1 MRTLAS
7 ILATG
12 IAALTLTACGG
23 VSGNGSLTSGSS
35 GSGSGSGSGAG
46 NTTGNGGS
54 TSAPPV
60 YSMGSGTGSAFQ
72 AGMMGL
78 SSTSLS
84 AGGTTSL
91 TVTIVD
97 KTGTLYSGTAVTVT
111 FSSPC
116 FSQGLATIVA
126 SGTSTPGSAAG
137 QVSTTSG
144 TATATYTAKGC
155 SGPDVISAQAL
166 VSNQTLTAGGTVT
179 VAAAAIGSIQFVSA
193 TPTTIGLKGTGLGE
207 TSTVV
212 FKVVD
217 ASGGPR
223 ANTSVSF
230 SLNTS
235 AGGLSISPT
244 TASSG
249 ADGTVQTV
257 VSAGTVHTAVRV
269 TASIASPALSTQSG
283 VLTVTTGLP
292 TSNAF
297 SISVGA
303 PSYASNG
310 PACPNVEA
318 YSLYQITVPITVQL
332 ADRYA
337 NPAPDGTAVAFTSSG
352 GVIVG
357 SCTTPLATPGDGACK
372 VTWTSGNPLPDPANA
387 PPSYRKGRAMILAT
401 AIGEEYFDDV
411 SGSGYYVAGDPF
423 ADLGEP
429 YRDDNENGK
438 YDLGEHY
445 LDFNHN
451 GTRDGPS
458 GQFIGITCTG
468 STPGASC
475 STSTLAI
482 GASHLLIMSTS
493 GASISSSVSSISIAH
508 SVSGG
513 ATSATSFTFSVQDT
527 NGNPM
532 AAGTTVSVG
541 ADSGIGSVSGQTS
554 WTIGCRSGGGPGG
567 SGADTLGVTFTAG
580 TSAGAS
586 GSITISVTS
595 PGTKTVSQAVI
606 PVNVT

>member
-1 MRTLAS
+1 M
-7 ILATG
+7 G
-12 IAALTLTACGG
+12 VAALTLTACGG
-23 VSGNGSLTSGSS
+23 DSGTGNLTSGSTTSSGSSS
-35 GSGSGSGSGAG
+35 GSGGT
-46 NTTGNGGS
+46 TTGNGG
-54 TSAPPV
+54 TTTAAPV
-60 YSMGSGTGSAFQ
+60 YSMGSGSGSAFQ
-72 AGMMGL
+72 AGIMGL
-78 SSTSLS
+78 SSTTLA

-111 FSSPC
+111 FSSSC

-126 SGTSTPGSAAG
+126 SGTSTPGTAAG

-155 SGPDVISAQAL
+155 SGPDVITAQAL
-166 VSNQTLTAGGTVT
+166 VSSQTLTATGTVT

-193 TPTTIGLKGTGLGE
+193 SPTTIGLKGTGLAE

-223 ANTSVSF
+223 AGTSVSF
-230 SLNTS
+230 SLNTT
-235 AGGLSISPT
+235 AGGLSISPP
-244 TASSG
+244 TATSG

-257 VSAGTVHTAVRV
+257 VSSGTVHTAVRV
-269 TASIASPALSTQSG
+269 TASIASPALSTQSS

-303 PSYASNG
+303 PSYASSG

-318 YSLYQITVPITVQL
+318 YSLFQITVPITVQL

-337 NPAPDGTAVAFTSSG
+337 NPAPDGTAVAFTSDG

-372 VTWTSGNPLPDPANA
+372 VTWTSGNPLPDPTNA

-411 SGSGYYVAGDPF
+411 NGSGYYIAGDSF
-423 ADLGEP
+423 SDLGEP

-438 YDLGEHY
+438 YDMGEHY

-458 GQFIGITCTG
+458 GQFVGITCTG
-468 STPGASC
+468 TTPGSSC

-493 GASISSSVSSISIAH
+493 GASIGSSVSSISIPH
-508 SVSGG
+508 SITGG
-513 ATSATSFTFSVQDT
+513 ATSSQGFTVSVQDT

-532 AAGTTVSVG
+532 AAGTTVSVV
-541 ADSGIGSVSGQTS
+541 ADSGVGSVSGQSS
-554 WTIGCRSGGGPGG
+554 WTIGCRSGGGPDLTNPA
-567 SGADTLGVTFTAG
+567 ADALHVTFTAG
-580 TSAGAS
+580 TNAGAT

-595 PGTKTVSQAVI
+595 PGTKTVTQATI
-606 PVNVT
+606 PVTTT